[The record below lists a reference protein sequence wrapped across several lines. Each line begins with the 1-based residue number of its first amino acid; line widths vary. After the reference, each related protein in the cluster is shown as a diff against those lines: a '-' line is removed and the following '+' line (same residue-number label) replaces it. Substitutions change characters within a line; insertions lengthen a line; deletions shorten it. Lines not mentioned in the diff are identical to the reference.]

1 MIVFDVSRAEE
12 ALIQR
17 IVDRAVAVEAAHRA
31 RQDRRKPLDIR
42 MDLCAVQNSSTP
54 LDLSRLLAADDFNF
68 AHDIF
73 GIARHLDRRDDS
85 ATRGE
90 LTDCFLPRFAIK
102 AQGPLP
108 TDPPWLRA
116 RLEQRVKERGL
127 HHA

>member
-17 IVDRAVAVEAAHRA
+17 IVDRAVATGNC
-31 RQDRRKPLDIR
+31 DNPMSTR

-68 AHDIF
+68 VHDLF